1 MTRNRSIIAGFT
13 DYTGVDIYDIIEHMK
28 EWLSDTKEAIDKLKD
43 YKKEVK
49 LLKDRLD
56 DPDDILDYI
65 HHFIDLFERY
75 SNDFSRLI
83 NELAVSVEP
92 RHIET
97 VKQIRRSSD
106 YEEKSCVQFKSDHI
120 ATTLE
125 DESLRNTL
133 LDPIYED
140 TRGIIV
146 NYYDLSNVSS
156 RLEALVGTQTSGK
169 IQTDNNLDALEL
181 KPNLFGIGINL
192 NYLLK
197 KLFYI
202 FRRK

>member
-1 MTRNRSIIAGFT
+1 
-13 DYTGVDIYDIIEHMK
+13 
-28 EWLSDTKEAIDKLKD
+28 
-43 YKKEVK
+43 
-49 LLKDRLD
+49 
-56 DPDDILDYI
+56 
-65 HHFIDLFERY
+65 
-75 SNDFSRLI
+75 
-83 NELAVSVEP
+83 VSVEP

-125 DESLRNTL
+125 DESLRHTL

-146 NYYDLSNVSS
+146 NYFDLSNVSS

-197 KLFYI
+197 KLFSI
-202 FRRK
+202 FRRKCICEI